1 MSTLLYR
8 VSRDRVNLVLRPDG
22 LCARPSRTPIANH
35 PAWIRPKAKEKNT
48 KSAHCLLNNIRTM
61 SSSSNIIEH
70 GQAATDND
78 ASGGGGGGDR
88 GGDRG
93 KKNHNKY
100 RRDKPWDTPD
110 VDHWKS
116 APWDESNGDALP
128 GGRLLEESSFATLFP
143 KYREKYLREVW
154 PLVTRALDGHRIA
167 CELNLVEGSMT
178 VRTTRKTGDPYII
191 LKARDLIKLLA
202 RSIPAPQALKILN
215 DDYHCD
221 IVKIGGLVRNK
232 ERFVKRRQRLIG
244 PDGATLKALELLT
257 QCYILVQGNTVS
269 VMGSHKGIKRARTVV
284 LECMRNIHPVYN
296 IKRLM
301 IMRELEKDPKLKDES
316 WERFLPTFKKKNVQ
330 RKKPRQ
336 LVEERQ
342 KKDAAA
348 TRPSSGEGG
357 GDNEAA
363 ATKKKKKSYTP
374 FPPAQL
380 PSKIDKQLDSGEYFL
395 SERERKSR
403 KLVEKQSASREKTE
417 EKRKA
422 REMEF
427 MHPSLFGGNAGGANA
442 CKNYDGK
449 LAKKAAAGGSN
460 KAGDGKSAGAD
471 DVERLVN
478 KFTKK
483 GSGSKK
489 RKSSDEDTHAQV
501 GSDIIADFDTTT
513 TKRDTKDMKKKKSK
527 KD

>member
-1 MSTLLYR
+1 MARPTLDPQQQPATNHTRLEISCLCPVLR
-8 VSRDRVNLVLRPDG
+8 VS
-22 LCARPSRTPIANH
+22 ARARSTSLS
-35 PAWIRPKAKEKNT
+35 K
-48 KSAHCLLNNIRTM
+48 TM
-61 SSSSNIIEH
+61 PSSSNIIEH
-70 GQAATDND
+70 GQATTDND
-78 ASGGGGGGDR
+78 ASGGGGDR
-88 GGDRG
+88 GGDRDG

-110 VDHWKS
+110 VDHWQIT
-116 APWDESNGDALP
+116 PWDESNGDALP

-221 IVKIGGLVRNK
+221 IIKIGGLVRNK

-269 VMGSHKGIKRARTVV
+269 VMGSHKGIKRARTVI

-330 RKKPRQ
+330 TKKPRQ
-336 LVEERQ
+336 LIEERQ
-342 KKDAAA
+342 KRVAAA
-348 TRPSSGEGG
+348 RKQLSGEGG

-363 ATKKKKKSYTP
+363 AASAGTKKKKKSYTP
-374 FPPAQL
+374 FPPVQL
-380 PSKIDKQLDSGEYFL
+380 PSKIDMQLDSGEYFL
-395 SERERKSR
+395 TERERKSR
-403 KLVEKQSASREKTE
+403 KLAEKQSASREKTE
-417 EKRKA
+417 EKRRA

-427 MHPSLFGGNAGGANA
+427 VHPSLLGGDARGAN
-442 CKNYDGK
+442 NGNNNDGR
-449 LAKKAAAGGSN
+449 GGSN
-460 KAGDGKSAGAD
+460 AADGKRAGGD
-471 DVERLVN
+471 DVQRLVN
-478 KFTKK
+478 KFANK
-483 GSGSKK
+483 GRVAGKK
-489 RKSSDEDTHAQV
+489 RKSSDNGDSAGI
-501 GSDIIADFDTTT
+501 GSDMIAGFDIT
-513 TKRDTKDMKKKKSK
+513 KKKKDK
-527 KD
+527 KGTK

>member
-1 MSTLLYR
+1 M
-8 VSRDRVNLVLRPDG
+8 
-22 LCARPSRTPIANH
+22 
-35 PAWIRPKAKEKNT
+35 
-48 KSAHCLLNNIRTM
+48 
-61 SSSSNIIEH
+61 SNIIEH
-70 GQAATDND
+70 GSRTT
-78 ASGGGGGGDR
+78 SGGDDGTKGTD
-88 GGDRG
+88 G

-110 VDHWKS
+110 IDHWKS
-116 APWDESNGDALP
+116 QPWDTTSGDALP

-154 PLVTRALDGHRIA
+154 PLVTRALDSNGIA

-202 RSIPAPQALKILN
+202 RSIPAPQAIKILN
-215 DDYHCD
+215 DDHHCD

-269 VMGSHKGIKRARTVV
+269 VMGSHKGIKRARSVI
-284 LECMRNIHPVYN
+284 LECMKNIHPVYN

-301 IMRELEKDPKLKDES
+301 IMRELEKDPELKDES
-316 WERFLPTFKKKNVQ
+316 WDRFLPTFKKKNVQ

-342 KKDAAA
+342 KK
-348 TRPSSGEGG
+348 TSSDTTGEVNDGG
-357 GDNEAA
+357 GASA
-363 ATKKKKKSYTP
+363 GTTTTATKKNKKKSYTP

-395 SERERKSR
+395 SERERKS
-403 KLVEKQSASREKTE
+403 KNLAEKQVSARNKTE

-427 MHPSLFGGNAGGANA
+427 VHPSLLLGGESGGNKNEPVGSSSQEGGRDADT
-442 CKNYDGK
+442 KEGEK
-449 LAKKAAAGGSN
+449 T
-460 KAGDGKSAGAD
+460 KSATKRKSVGGVNND
-471 DVERLVN
+471 DVERLISS
-478 KFTKK
+478 FTTK
-483 GSGSKK
+483 GKK
-489 RKSSDEDTHAQV
+489 RKSSY
-501 GSDIIADFDTTT
+501 
-513 TKRDTKDMKKKKSK
+513 K
-527 KD
+527 

>member
-1 MSTLLYR
+1 MGGFRRSIFPHKRET
-8 VSRDRVNLVLRPDG
+8 
-22 LCARPSRTPIANH
+22 
-35 PAWIRPKAKEKNT
+35 T
-48 KSAHCLLNNIRTM
+48 KTDTTFFTTM
-61 SSSSNIIEH
+61 SNIIEH
-70 GQAATDND
+70 GSRRTAAADD
-78 ASGGGGGGDR
+78 GDQRGEGRRDGGT
-88 GGDRG
+88 
-93 KKNHNKY
+93 KNHNKY

-110 VDHWKS
+110 IDHWKS
-116 APWDESNGDALP
+116 RPWDAANGDALP

-143 KYREKYLREVW
+143 KYRERYLREVW
-154 PLVTRALDGHRIA
+154 PLVTRALDSHGVA

-191 LKARDLIKLLA
+191 LKARDLIKLLS
-202 RSIPAPQALKILN
+202 RSIPAPQAIKILN
-215 DDYHCD
+215 DDHHCD

-269 VMGSHKGIKRARTVV
+269 VMGGHKGIKRARSVI
-284 LECMRNIHPVYN
+284 LECMKNIHPVYN

-316 WERFLPTFKKKNVQ
+316 WDRFLPTFKKKNVQ

-342 KKDAAA
+342 KKVAVTKTSSSSTTTGVDNDGAAVVA
-348 TRPSSGEGG
+348 TT
-357 GDNEAA
+357 
-363 ATKKKKKSYTP
+363 TKNKKKSYTP

-403 KLVEKQSASREKTE
+403 KLVEKQVSARNKTE

-427 MHPSLFGGNAGGANA
+427 IHPSLLLGGGSGGNTNESSA
-442 CKNYDGK
+442 
-449 LAKKAAAGGSN
+449 S
-460 KAGDGKSAGAD
+460 GDGSEKVGEEKKSSTKRKSEGVVNNND
-471 DVERLVN
+471 DVERLVSS
-478 KFTKK
+478 FTTK
-483 GSGSKK
+483 GKK
-489 RKSSDEDTHAQV
+489 RKSSQ
-501 GSDIIADFDTTT
+501 
-513 TKRDTKDMKKKKSK
+513 K
-527 KD
+527 